1 MGVVGKIWDVVSC
14 QRRRVPPANAETSEG
29 AKVSTETEGQTGQ
42 SKEEAQAAAK
52 AMKEKGNELFKKNEF
67 EEALYI
73 YTKAA
78 EIYNYDASIWLNRSI
93 CNRKLENWEDAA
105 TDAEIAQEIDPR
117 NVKAYYNRAIA
128 LQLGSKAEEALEI
141 CKKGLQVQADNKA
154 LQQLRSDLQRTI
166 AEAQACPGQMAPTT
180 TAAKAEMSLE
190 EAKTEVKE
198 VKEPVYSKDGQY
210 QWQKGKP
217 SEREREETK
226 KMMTEMFRS
235 KYEELKQRSEA
246 AAAKSK
252 RSTLQTDQYED
263 SQKQG
268 LVLSGGHRPLDRP
281 ENVDLPP
288 EYHHPVGL
296 LSPTQLEEYGCD
308 NRDRR
313 YLLSVYGYIFDV
325 SDRPDKYDPHGPYAS
340 LTGKDL
346 TWGLFA
352 GVDTVE
358 YTNKFYDLF
367 KARDL
372 GKDKMAGVCS
382 WLAWYETEYGKPV
395 GKLEPW
401 QRESEL
407 PAPPL
412 GEIEEM
418 CVVM

>member
-1 MGVVGKIWDVVSC
+1 
-14 QRRRVPPANAETSEG
+14 
-29 AKVSTETEGQTGQ
+29 
-42 SKEEAQAAAK
+42 
-52 AMKEKGNELFKKNEF
+52 MKEKGNELFKKNDF
-67 EEALYI
+67 EEALYT

-78 EIYNYDASIWLNRSI
+78 EIYMYDSSIWLNRSI

-117 NVKAYYNRAIA
+117 NVKAYYNRAVA
-128 LQLGSKAEEALEI
+128 LQLGSKMEEALEI

-154 LQQLRSDLQRTI
+154 LQQLKGELQRTL
-166 AEAQACPGQMAPTT
+166 AEVQACPGQIASSP
-180 TAAKAEMSLE
+180 AATGASKKEMSLQ

-198 VKEPVYSKDGQY
+198 PAYSKDGEY
-210 QWQKGKP
+210 QWQNGNP

-226 KMMTEMFRS
+226 KMLTDMFRS

-246 AAAKSK
+246 AQSK
-252 RSTLQTDQYED
+252 RSTLQTDHYED

-281 ENVDLPP
+281 ENVELP
-288 EYHHPVGL
+288 EQYHHAVGL

-325 SDRPDKYDPHGPYAS
+325 SDRPDKYDHDGPYAS

-412 GEIEEM
+412 EEIEEM

>member
-14 QRRRVPPANAETSEG
+14 QRRRVPPDAEKSNCVNTSQPSQPE
-29 AKVSTETEGQTGQ
+29 GQ
-42 SKEEAQAAAK
+42 SKAEAQSAAK

-67 EEALYI
+67 EEALYT

-78 EIYNYDASIWLNRSI
+78 EIYMYDASIWLNRSI

-105 TDAEIAQEIDPR
+105 TDAEIAQEIEPR
-117 NVKAYYNRAIA
+117 NVKAYYNRAVA
-128 LQLGSKAEEALEI
+128 LQLGSKPSEALEI
-141 CKKGLQVQADNKA
+141 CKKGLQVQSDNKA
-154 LQQLRSDLQRTI
+154 LQQLKGDLQRSI
-166 AEAQACPGQMAPTT
+166 AEGQASCPGEISMAPATT
-180 TAAKAEMSLE
+180 SPSKELVQ
-190 EAKTEVKE
+190 EAKPE
-198 VKEPVYSKDGQY
+198 VKEPKFSKDGEY
-210 QWQKGKP
+210 QWQNGKP
-217 SEREREETK
+217 SHREREEYK
-226 KMMTEMFRS
+226 NAMTDMFRS
-235 KYEELKQRSEA
+235 KYEELKQRAEE
-246 AAAKSK
+246 AKSRK
-252 RSTLQTDQYED
+252 STLQTDHYED
-263 SQKQG
+263 NQKQG
-268 LVLSGGHRPLDRP
+268 LVLSGGHRPMDRP
-281 ENVDLPP
+281 ENVDLPS
-288 EYHHPVGL
+288 EYQKVVGL

-308 NRDRR
+308 NKDRR
-313 YLLSVYGYIFDV
+313 YLLSVYGNIFDV
-325 SDRPDKYDPHGPYAS
+325 SDRPDKYDLNAPYAS

-372 GKDKMAGVCS
+372 GKDKLAGVCS

-401 QRESEL
+401 QREAEL

-412 GEIEEM
+412 EEIEEM